1 VVNDQLTKS
10 VNHFATDATPRPD
23 GQKVKTPM
31 SLANQ
36 VRWDLPLVQ
45 ASRPDTTV
53 QEGTT
58 DRSLTKAL
66 RLVAPLD
73 GREADAPPVAKV
85 PREDWSKL
93 VDRIR
98 DVANHTRQVEAGSRE
113 QDVHVQHLLDR
124 AREDIMAAG
133 ARVQAADTRVAEIQ
147 ARSEALLRAADE
159 RVKAAEE
166 RVRIAEGWLAQV
178 YETIVSEFSIGQ
190 DTKQI
195 A

>member
-1 VVNDQLTKS
+1 
-10 VNHFATDATPRPD
+10 
-23 GQKVKTPM
+23 M

-45 ASRPDTTV
+45 ASGSDIIA
-53 QEGTT
+53 QEANS

-73 GREADAPPVAKV
+73 GPDADAPPIATV

-98 DVANHTRQVEAGSRE
+98 DVANHTRQVEAESRE
-113 QDVHVQHLLDR
+113 QDVHVQQLLDR

-147 ARSEALLRAADE
+147 ARSEALLKAADE

-166 RVRIAEGWLAQV
+166 RLRIAEGWLARV
-178 YETIVSEFSIGQ
+178 YDTIVSEFSIAQ
-190 DTKQI
+190 DTKQN